1 MAEHTI
7 VGITRLVCV
16 VKMPG
21 TPPRDADGARLL
33 SGLSV
38 IGMHGEDPIVLVAPD
53 ELPKLRK
60 LGAEATVI
68 DNDGNH
74 YAARVL
80 TASGPEDLVASVEE
94 SVAKGKADLAIAQ
107 AGGGGESGN
116 GEA

>member
-16 VKMPG
+16 VKMPDK
-21 TPPRDADGARLL
+21 PPAGADGASLL
-33 SGLSV
+33 SGLTL
-38 IGMHGEDPIVLVAPD
+38 IGAHGEDPIVLVAPD
-53 ELPKLRK
+53 DLPTLRK
-60 LGAEATVI
+60 LGATVTVI

-80 TASGPEDLVASVEE
+80 AAASPDELVASVEE

-107 AGGGGESGN
+107 AGGGGSGN